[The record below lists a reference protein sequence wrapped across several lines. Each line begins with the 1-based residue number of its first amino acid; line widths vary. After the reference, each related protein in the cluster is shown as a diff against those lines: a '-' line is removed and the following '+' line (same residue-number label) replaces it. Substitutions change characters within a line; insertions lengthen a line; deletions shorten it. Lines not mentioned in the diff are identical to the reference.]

1 MKSLLSYSKF
11 GFLTVAFL
19 VGASAMSVSAQKGP
33 LGQILDRMDAHYK
46 GLSTLRT
53 NIVMVKT
60 DATLG
65 EGGGDTLNGT
75 VNFVPERKP
84 KEMAIRVDWV
94 KPKESMIVI
103 EDDYRLINFGTKVAI
118 CGKKSDT
125 KTNAKVAGPLSFL
138 GMSRNQL
145 KANYDVVIASKG
157 EVTLSDGTKAIHLR
171 LTPKTKNEYKVAELW
186 VDGNGMPRQAMVVA
200 RSNGDTTTILL
211 KNPEKNIKLDRKI
224 FTLDLP
230 KGMKCTQA

>member
-1 MKSLLSYSKF
+1 MKSLSSYFKF

-19 VGASAMSVSAQKGP
+19 LGTSAMSVSAQKLP
-33 LGQILDRMDAHYK
+33 LGDLLDRMDAHYK

-60 DATLG
+60 DAALG
-65 EGGGDTLNGT
+65 EGGNETLNGT

-84 KEMAIRVDWV
+84 KAMAIRVDWL

-103 EDDYRLINFGTKVAI
+103 NEDYRLINFGTKVAI

-138 GMSRNQL
+138 GMSRAQL
-145 KANYDVVIASKG
+145 KANYEVIIATGKK
-157 EVTLSDGTKAIHLR
+157 VTLSDGTLAIQLR
-171 LTPKTKNEYKVAELW
+171 LTPKTKNEYKVADLW
-186 VDGNGMPRQAMVVA
+186 VDGDGMPRQIMVVA
-200 RSNGDTTTILL
+200 NNGDTTTILL
-211 KNPEKNIKLDRKI
+211 KSPEKNIKLDGSI
-224 FTLDLP
+224 FTLTLP
-230 KGMKCTQA
+230 AGMKCTKA

>member
-1 MKSLLSYSKF
+1 MKSLSSYFKF

-19 VGASAMSVSAQKGP
+19 IGVSAISVSAQKGP

-46 GLSTLRT
+46 GLSTLQT
-53 NIVMVKT
+53 NIVMEKT
-60 DATLG
+60 DAALG
-65 EGGGDTLNGT
+65 VGGNESQSGT
-75 VNFVPERKP
+75 VSFVPERKP
-84 KEMAIRVDWV
+84 KVMAIRVDWV
-94 KPKESMIVI
+94 VPQESMIVLG
-103 EDDYRLINFGTKVAI
+103 EDYRLIRYVAKVAI

-138 GMSRNQL
+138 SMSRDQL

-157 EVTLSDGTKAIHLR
+157 EVTLSDGTKTIHLR
-171 LTPKTKNEYKVAELW
+171 LTPKTKSDHKLAELW
-186 VDGNGMPRQAMVVA
+186 VDGNGMPRQAKVVA
-200 RSNGDTTTILL
+200 NNGDTTTILL
-211 KNPEKNIKLDRKI
+211 KNPKTNVKFDRKT